1 MKSKSLILSAMLIAM
16 PSVLMAQQNIQ
27 KAFDA
32 LLKQKQ
38 VIKVTAHHD
47 MEKDPETGVKKGQA
61 DVYDFT
67 LPAGNPWRQLVLD
80 IEDAIHK
87 DSENAYSVSS
97 SENNK
102 GVNYVTLVVGDG
114 SSESVAIGKIPG
126 SKYMYACFL
135 DKKDP
140 AKQYRYAYAV
150 EWAEGEDGIKGRIA
164 TTYGTTQKYRYAYAV
179 EWAEGQEGIKGRI
192 ATTYGTTQK
201 YREQSDNGKKRI
213 KSSTITIN
221 RNPLSKDKMFE
232 MIGNNAQRFTIK
244 LDAVDTLATNSQE
257 WLSQFSTARTM
268 YGKYLAEHNPTL
280 TNVFANNI
288 YNLCK
293 KADVLDADEK
303 KIVISEI
310 SRLRD
315 ATADEYS
322 KSLLVLRIK
331 KLQ

>member
-16 PSVLMAQQNIQ
+16 PSALMAQQNIQ

-114 SSESVAIGKIPG
+114 SSESVAIGKIPD

-164 TTYGTTQKYRYAYAV
+164 TTYGTTQKYR
-179 EWAEGQEGIKGRI
+179 
-192 ATTYGTTQK
+192 
-201 YREQSDNGKKRI
+201 EQSENGKKRI
-213 KSSTITIN
+213 KSISINGKALTKDQIT
-221 RNPLSKDKMFE
+221 E
-232 MIGNNAQRFTIK
+232 MIGNNNTSGLVFN
-244 LDAVDTLATNSQE
+244 LDSVVFAANNSSQ
-257 WLSQFSTARTM
+257 WLSHFSTFSSL
-268 YGKYLAEHNPTL
+268 YSKCLSEHKMTSANI
-280 TNVFANNI
+280 FASNI

-293 KADVLDADEK
+293 RADVLDADEK

-310 SRLRD
+310 LRLRD

-322 KSLLVLRIK
+322 KSLLVLSIK

>member
-16 PSVLMAQQNIQ
+16 PSALMAQQNIQ

-38 VIKVTAHHD
+38 VIKVVAHHD

-140 AKQYRYAYAV
+140 TKQYRYAYAV

-164 TTYGTTQKYRYAYAV
+164 TTYGTTQKYR
-179 EWAEGQEGIKGRI
+179 
-192 ATTYGTTQK
+192 
-201 YREQSDNGKKRI
+201 EQSENGKKRI

-221 RNPLSKDKMFE
+221 RNPLTKDQMFE
-232 MIGNNAQRFTIK
+232 MMSNNNYGFTVK
-244 LDAVDTLATNSQE
+244 LDSVVYAANNSSQ
-257 WLSQFSTARTM
+257 WLSHFSTFSSL
-268 YGKYLAEHNPTL
+268 YSKCLSEHKMTSANI
-280 TNVFANNI
+280 FANNI

-293 KADVLDADEK
+293 RANVLDADEK

-310 SRLRD
+310 LRLRD

-322 KSLLVLRIK
+322 KSLLVLSIK
-331 KLQ
+331 KLQQ

>member
-1 MKSKSLILSAMLIAM
+1 
-16 PSVLMAQQNIQ
+16 
-27 KAFDA
+27 
-32 LLKQKQ
+32 
-38 VIKVTAHHD
+38 

-67 LPAGNPWRQLVLD
+67 MPAGNMWRQLVVD
-80 IEDAIHK
+80 IEEAIHK

-126 SKYMYACFL
+126 SKYTYACFL

-140 AKQYRYAYAV
+140 TKQYRYAYAV

-164 TTYGTTQKYRYAYAV
+164 TTYGTTQKYR
-179 EWAEGQEGIKGRI
+179 
-192 ATTYGTTQK
+192 
-201 YREQSDNGKKRI
+201 EQSDYGKKRI

-221 RNPLSKDKMFE
+221 RNPLTKDKMFE
-232 MIGNNAQRFTIK
+232 MIGNNAQGFTIK
-244 LDAVDTLATNSQE
+244 LDAVDTLATNSQQ
-257 WLSQFSTARTM
+257 WLSQFSTARTL
-268 YGKYLAEHNPTL
+268 YGKYLAENNPTL

-293 KADVLDADEK
+293 QASVLDADEK
-303 KIVISEI
+303 KIVIGEI
-310 SRLRD
+310 SRLRN

-322 KSLLVLRIK
+322 KSLLVLSIK
-331 KLQ
+331 KLQQ

>member
-16 PSVLMAQQNIQ
+16 PSALMAQQNIQ

-140 AKQYRYAYAV
+140 EKKYRYAYAV

-164 TTYGTTQKYRYAYAV
+164 TTYGTTQKYR
-179 EWAEGQEGIKGRI
+179 
-192 ATTYGTTQK
+192 
-201 YREQSDNGKKRI
+201 EQSENGKKRI

-221 RNPLSKDKMFE
+221 RNPLNPLTKDKMFE
-232 MIGNNAQRFTIK
+232 MMSNNNTYGFTLK
-244 LDAVDTLATNSQE
+244 LDAVDSVATNSQE
-257 WLSQFSTARTM
+257 WLSQFSTARTL

-280 TNVFANNI
+280 TNLFANNI

-293 KADVLDADEK
+293 RANVLDADEK

-322 KSLLVLRIK
+322 KSLLVLSIK
-331 KLQ
+331 KLQQ

>member
-16 PSVLMAQQNIQ
+16 PSALMAQQNIQ

-38 VIKVTAHHD
+38 VIKVVAHHD

-114 SSESVAIGKIPG
+114 SSGSVAIGKIPG

-164 TTYGTTQKYRYAYAV
+164 TTYGTTQKYREA
-179 EWAEGQEGIKGRI
+179 
-192 ATTYGTTQK
+192 
-201 YREQSDNGKKRI
+201 SDNGKKRI

-322 KSLLVLRIK
+322 KSLLELSIK

>member
-16 PSVLMAQQNIQ
+16 PSALMAQQNIQ

-114 SSESVAIGKIPG
+114 SSGSVAIGKIPG

-140 AKQYRYAYAV
+140 TKQYRYAYAV
-150 EWAEGEDGIKGRIA
+150 EWAEGE
-164 TTYGTTQKYRYAYAV
+164 
-179 EWAEGQEGIKGRI
+179 EGIKGRI

-201 YREQSDNGKKRI
+201 YREQSENGKKRI
-213 KSSTITIN
+213 KSISINGIELTKDQIT
-221 RNPLSKDKMFE
+221 E
-232 MIGNNAQRFTIK
+232 MIGKKIPKFNDNFELELDSVVFAANNS
-244 LDAVDTLATNSQE
+244 SQ
-257 WLSQFSTARTM
+257 WLSHFSTFSSL
-268 YGKYLAEHNPTL
+268 YSKCLSEHKMTSANI
-280 TNVFANNI
+280 FASNI

-293 KADVLDADEK
+293 RADVLDADEK

-315 ATADEYS
+315 ATADEYT
-322 KSLLVLRIK
+322 KNLLVLSIK
-331 KLQ
+331 KLRQ

>member
-16 PSVLMAQQNIQ
+16 PSALMAQQNIQ

-38 VIKVTAHHD
+38 MIKVTAHHD

-67 LPAGNPWRQLVLD
+67 LPAGNPWRQLVVD
-80 IEDAIHK
+80 IEDAIYK

-140 AKQYRYAYAV
+140 TKQYRYAYAV

-164 TTYGTTQKYRYAYAV
+164 TTYGTTQKYR
-179 EWAEGQEGIKGRI
+179 
-192 ATTYGTTQK
+192 
-201 YREQSDNGKKRI
+201 EQSENGKKRI

-232 MIGNNAQRFTIK
+232 MIGNNTQGFTIK
-244 LDAVDTLATNSQE
+244 LDAVDTLATNSQQ
-257 WLSQFSTARTM
+257 WLSQFSTARTL
-268 YGKYLAEHNPTL
+268 YGKYLAENNPTL

-293 KADVLDADEK
+293 QANVLDADEK
-303 KIVISEI
+303 KIVIGEI

-315 ATADEYS
+315 ATADEYT
-322 KSLLVLRIK
+322 KSLLVLSIK
-331 KLQ
+331 KLQQ

>member
-16 PSVLMAQQNIQ
+16 PSALMAQQNIQ

-150 EWAEGEDGIKGRIA
+150 EWAEG
-164 TTYGTTQKYRYAYAV
+164 
-179 EWAEGQEGIKGRI
+179 QEGIKGRI

-201 YREQSDNGKKRI
+201 YLEQSDYGKKRI

-322 KSLLVLRIK
+322 KSLLELSIK

>member
-16 PSVLMAQQNIQ
+16 PSALMAQQNIQ

-80 IEDAIHK
+80 IEDAIYK

-164 TTYGTTQKYRYAYAV
+164 TTYGTTQKYR
-179 EWAEGQEGIKGRI
+179 
-192 ATTYGTTQK
+192 
-201 YREQSDNGKKRI
+201 EQSENGKKRI

-221 RNPLSKDKMFE
+221 RNPLSKDQIFE
-232 MIGNNAQRFTIK
+232 MIGNNNTSGLVFN
-244 LDAVDTLATNSQE
+244 LDSVVFAANNSSQ
-257 WLSQFSTARTM
+257 WLSHFSTFSSL
-268 YGKYLAEHNPTL
+268 YSKCLSEHKMTSANI
-280 TNVFANNI
+280 FANNI

-293 KADVLDADEK
+293 RANVLDEDEK

-310 SRLRD
+310 LRLRD

-322 KSLLVLRIK
+322 KSLLVLSIK
-331 KLQ
+331 KLQQ

>member
-1 MKSKSLILSAMLIAM
+1 MKSKSLILSAMLIAT
-16 PSVLMAQQNIQ
+16 PSALMAQQNIQ

-38 VIKVTAHHD
+38 VIKVVAHHD

-67 LPAGNPWRQLVLD
+67 LPAGNPWRQLVVD
-80 IEDAIHK
+80 IEDAIYK

-140 AKQYRYAYAV
+140 TKQYRYAYAV

-164 TTYGTTQKYRYAYAV
+164 TTYGTTQKYR
-179 EWAEGQEGIKGRI
+179 
-192 ATTYGTTQK
+192 
-201 YREQSDNGKKRI
+201 EQSENGKKRI

-232 MIGNNAQRFTIK
+232 MIGNNTQGFTIK
-244 LDAVDTLATNSQE
+244 LDAVDTLATNSQQ
-257 WLSQFSTARTM
+257 WLSQFSTARTL
-268 YGKYLAEHNPTL
+268 YGKYLAENNPTL

-293 KADVLDADEK
+293 QANVLDADEK
-303 KIVISEI
+303 KIVIGEI
-310 SRLRD
+310 SRLRN
-315 ATADEYS
+315 ATADEYT
-322 KSLLVLRIK
+322 KSLLVLSIK
-331 KLQ
+331 KLQQ

>member
-16 PSVLMAQQNIQ
+16 PSALMAQQNIQ

-38 VIKVTAHHD
+38 VIKVVAHHD

-67 LPAGNPWRQLVLD
+67 LPAGNPWRQLVVD

-140 AKQYRYAYAV
+140 EK
-150 EWAEGEDGIKGRIA
+150 
-164 TTYGTTQKYRYAYAV
+164 KYRYAYAV

-201 YREQSDNGKKRI
+201 YLEQSDYGKKRI

-221 RNPLSKDKMFE
+221 RNPLTKDKMFE
-232 MIGNNAQRFTIK
+232 MMGNNNTYGFTLN
-244 LDAVDTLATNSQE
+244 LDSVVFAANNSSQ
-257 WLSQFSTARTM
+257 WLSHFSTFSSL
-268 YGKYLAEHNPTL
+268 YGKYLAENNPTSA
-280 TNVFANNI
+280 NIFANNI

-310 SRLRD
+310 SRLRN

-322 KSLLVLRIK
+322 KNLLMLSIK
-331 KLQ
+331 KLQQ

>member
-16 PSVLMAQQNIQ
+16 PSALMAQQNIQ

-38 VIKVTAHHD
+38 VIKVVAHHD

-164 TTYGTTQKYRYAYAV
+164 TTYGTTQKYR
-179 EWAEGQEGIKGRI
+179 
-192 ATTYGTTQK
+192 
-201 YREQSDNGKKRI
+201 EQSENGKKRI

-310 SRLRD
+310 ARLRD
-315 ATADEYS
+315 ATADEYT
-322 KSLLVLRIK
+322 KNLLVLSIK
-331 KLQ
+331 KLRQ

>member
-16 PSVLMAQQNIQ
+16 PSALMAQQNIQ

-38 VIKVTAHHD
+38 VIKVVAHHD

-164 TTYGTTQKYRYAYAV
+164 TTYGTTQKYREASY
-179 EWAEGQEGIKGRI
+179 
-192 ATTYGTTQK
+192 
-201 YREQSDNGKKRI
+201 NGKKRI
-213 KSSTITIN
+213 KSISINGKALTKDQIT
-221 RNPLSKDKMFE
+221 E
-232 MIGNNAQRFTIK
+232 MIGKKIPKFNDDFELELDSVVFAANNS
-244 LDAVDTLATNSQE
+244 SQ
-257 WLSQFSTARTM
+257 WLSHFSTFSSL
-268 YGKYLAEHNPTL
+268 YSKCLSEHNPTSA
-280 TNVFANNI
+280 NIFASNI

-293 KADVLDADEK
+293 RADVLDADEK

-310 SRLRD
+310 ARLRD
-315 ATADEYS
+315 ATADEYT
-322 KSLLVLRIK
+322 KNLLVLSIK
-331 KLQ
+331 KLRQ

>member
-16 PSVLMAQQNIQ
+16 PSALMAQQNIQ

-38 VIKVTAHHD
+38 VIKVVAHHD
-47 MEKDPETGVKKGQA
+47 MEKDPETGVKKGSA

-67 LPAGNPWRQLVLD
+67 LPAGNPWRQLVVD

-140 AKQYRYAYAV
+140 TKQYRYAYAV

-164 TTYGTTQKYRYAYAV
+164 TTYGTTQKYR
-179 EWAEGQEGIKGRI
+179 
-192 ATTYGTTQK
+192 
-201 YREQSDNGKKRI
+201 EQSENGKKRI

-232 MIGNNAQRFTIK
+232 MIGNNTQGFTIK
-244 LDAVDTLATNSQE
+244 LDAVDTLATNSQQ
-257 WLSQFSTARTM
+257 WLSQFSTARTL
-268 YGKYLAEHNPTL
+268 YGKYLAENNPTL

-293 KADVLDADEK
+293 QANVLDADEK
-303 KIVISEI
+303 KIVIGEI

-315 ATADEYS
+315 ATADEYT
-322 KSLLVLRIK
+322 KSLLVLSIK
-331 KLQ
+331 KLQQ

>member
-16 PSVLMAQQNIQ
+16 PSALMAQQNIQ

-80 IEDAIHK
+80 IEDAIYK

-150 EWAEGEDGIKGRIA
+150 EWAEGEDGIN
-164 TTYGTTQKYRYAYAV
+164 
-179 EWAEGQEGIKGRI
+179 GRI

-201 YREQSDNGKKRI
+201 YREQSENGKKRI

-221 RNPLSKDKMFE
+221 RNPLSKDQIFE
-232 MIGNNAQRFTIK
+232 MIGNNNTSGLVFN
-244 LDAVDTLATNSQE
+244 LDSVVFAANNSSQ
-257 WLSQFSTARTM
+257 WLSHFSTFSSL
-268 YGKYLAEHNPTL
+268 YSKCLSEHKMTSANI
-280 TNVFANNI
+280 FASNI

-310 SRLRD
+310 FRLRD

-322 KSLLVLRIK
+322 KSLLVLSIK
-331 KLQ
+331 KLQQ

>member
-1 MKSKSLILSAMLIAM
+1 MKSKCLILSAMLIAM
-16 PSVLMAQQNIQ
+16 PSALMAQQNIQ

-38 VIKVTAHHD
+38 VIKVVAHHD

-67 LPAGNPWRQLVLD
+67 LPAGNPWRQLVVD
-80 IEDAIHK
+80 IEDAIYK

-140 AKQYRYAYAV
+140 TKQ
-150 EWAEGEDGIKGRIA
+150 
-164 TTYGTTQKYRYAYAV
+164 YRYAYAV

-221 RNPLSKDKMFE
+221 RNPLSKDQIFE
-232 MIGNNAQRFTIK
+232 MVGNNNTYGFTLN
-244 LDAVDTLATNSQE
+244 LDSVVFAANNSSQ
-257 WLSQFSTARTM
+257 WLSHFSTFSSL
-268 YGKYLAEHNPTL
+268 YGKYLAENNPISA
-280 TNVFANNI
+280 NIFANNI

-293 KADVLDADEK
+293 RADVLDADEK

-322 KSLLVLRIK
+322 KSLLMLSIK
-331 KLQ
+331 KLRQ

>member
-16 PSVLMAQQNIQ
+16 PSALMAQQNIQ

-164 TTYGTTQKYRYAYAV
+164 TTYGTTQKYREA
-179 EWAEGQEGIKGRI
+179 
-192 ATTYGTTQK
+192 
-201 YREQSDNGKKRI
+201 SDNGKKRI

-322 KSLLVLRIK
+322 KSLLVLSIK
-331 KLQ
+331 KLKE

>member
-16 PSVLMAQQNIQ
+16 PSALMAQQNIQ

-140 AKQYRYAYAV
+140 TKQYRYAYAV

-164 TTYGTTQKYRYAYAV
+164 TTYGTTQKYR
-179 EWAEGQEGIKGRI
+179 
-192 ATTYGTTQK
+192 
-201 YREQSDNGKKRI
+201 EQSENGKKRI
-213 KSSTITIN
+213 KSHTITIN
-221 RNPLSKDKMFE
+221 RNPLSKDQIFE
-232 MIGNNAQRFTIK
+232 MIGNNNTSGLVLE
-244 LDAVDTLATNSQE
+244 LDSVVFAANNSSQ
-257 WLSQFSTARTM
+257 WLSHFSTFSSL
-268 YGKYLAEHNPTL
+268 YSKCLSEHKMTSANI
-280 TNVFANNI
+280 FASNI

-293 KADVLDADEK
+293 RADVLDADEK

-322 KSLLVLRIK
+322 KSLLVLSIK
-331 KLQ
+331 KLQQ

>member
-16 PSVLMAQQNIQ
+16 PSALMAQQNIQ

-150 EWAEGEDGIKGRIA
+150 EWAEG
-164 TTYGTTQKYRYAYAV
+164 
-179 EWAEGQEGIKGRI
+179 QEGIKGRI

-201 YREQSDNGKKRI
+201 YREQSENGKKRI
-213 KSSTITIN
+213 KSHTITIN
-221 RNPLSKDKMFE
+221 RNPLSKDQIFE
-232 MIGNNAQRFTIK
+232 MVGNNNTSGLVFK

-257 WLSQFSTARTM
+257 WLSQFSTARTL

-293 KADVLDADEK
+293 RADVLDADEK

-322 KSLLVLRIK
+322 KSLLVLSIK

>member
-1 MKSKSLILSAMLIAM
+1 MKSKSLILSAVLIAM
-16 PSVLMAQQNIQ
+16 PSALTAQQNIQ

-102 GVNYVTLVVGDG
+102 GINYVTLVVGDG

-150 EWAEGEDGIKGRIA
+150 EWAEG
-164 TTYGTTQKYRYAYAV
+164 
-179 EWAEGQEGIKGRI
+179 QEGIKGRI

-201 YREQSDNGKKRI
+201 YREASYNGKKRI
-213 KSSTITIN
+213 KSISINGKALTKDQIT
-221 RNPLSKDKMFE
+221 E
-232 MIGNNAQRFTIK
+232 MIGKKIPKFNEDFELELDSVVFAANNS
-244 LDAVDTLATNSQE
+244 SQ
-257 WLSQFSTARTM
+257 WLSHFSTFSSL
-268 YGKYLAEHNPTL
+268 YSKCLSEHKMTSANI
-280 TNVFANNI
+280 FASNI

-293 KADVLDADEK
+293 KANVLDEDEK

-310 SRLRD
+310 LRLRD

-322 KSLLVLRIK
+322 KSLLVLSIK
-331 KLQ
+331 KLQQ

>member
-1 MKSKSLILSAMLIAM
+1 MLIAM

-80 IEDAIHK
+80 IEDAIYK

-164 TTYGTTQKYRYAYAV
+164 TTYGTTQKYR
-179 EWAEGQEGIKGRI
+179 
-192 ATTYGTTQK
+192 
-201 YREQSDNGKKRI
+201 EQSENGKKRI

-221 RNPLSKDKMFE
+221 RNPLSKDQIFE
-232 MIGNNAQRFTIK
+232 MIGNNNTSGLVFK
-244 LDAVDTLATNSQE
+244 LDSVVFAANNSSQ
-257 WLSQFSTARTM
+257 WLSHFSTFSSL
-268 YGKYLAEHNPTL
+268 YSKCLSEHKMTSANI
-280 TNVFANNI
+280 FASNI

-293 KADVLDADEK
+293 RADVLDEDEK

-322 KSLLVLRIK
+322 KSLLVLSIK
-331 KLQ
+331 KLQQ

>member
-1 MKSKSLILSAMLIAM
+1 MLIAM
-16 PSVLMAQQNIQ
+16 PSALMAQQNIQ

-102 GVNYVTLVVGDG
+102 GINYVTLVVGDG

-140 AKQYRYAYAV
+140 EKKYRYAYAV

-164 TTYGTTQKYRYAYAV
+164 TTYGTTQKYREASY
-179 EWAEGQEGIKGRI
+179 
-192 ATTYGTTQK
+192 
-201 YREQSDNGKKRI
+201 NGKKRI
-213 KSSTITIN
+213 KSISINGKALTKDQIT
-221 RNPLSKDKMFE
+221 E
-232 MIGNNAQRFTIK
+232 MIGKKIPKFNDDFELELDSVVFAANNS
-244 LDAVDTLATNSQE
+244 SQ
-257 WLSQFSTARTM
+257 WLSQFSTFSSL
-268 YGKYLAEHNPTL
+268 YSKCLSEHKMTSANI
-280 TNVFANNI
+280 FASNI

-293 KADVLDADEK
+293 KADVLDEDEK

-310 SRLRD
+310 LRLRD

-322 KSLLVLRIK
+322 KSLLVLSIK
-331 KLQ
+331 KLQQ

>member
-16 PSVLMAQQNIQ
+16 PSALMAQQNIQ

-38 VIKVTAHHD
+38 VIKVVAHHD

-67 LPAGNPWRQLVLD
+67 LPAGNPWRQLVVD

-140 AKQYRYAYAV
+140 EK
-150 EWAEGEDGIKGRIA
+150 
-164 TTYGTTQKYRYAYAV
+164 KYRYAYAV

-201 YREQSDNGKKRI
+201 YLEQSDYGKKRI

-221 RNPLSKDKMFE
+221 RNPLTKDKMFE
-232 MIGNNAQRFTIK
+232 MMGNNNTYGFTLN
-244 LDAVDTLATNSQE
+244 LDSVVFAANNSSQ
-257 WLSQFSTARTM
+257 WLSHFSTFSSL
-268 YGKYLAEHNPTL
+268 YGKYLAENNPTSA
-280 TNVFANNI
+280 NIFANNI

-310 SRLRD
+310 SRLRN

-322 KSLLVLRIK
+322 KSLLALSIK
-331 KLQ
+331 KLRQ

>member
-16 PSVLMAQQNIQ
+16 PSALMAQQNIQ

-38 VIKVTAHHD
+38 VIKVVAHHD

-114 SSESVAIGKIPG
+114 SSGSVAIGKIPG

-140 AKQYRYAYAV
+140 TKQYRYAYAV
-150 EWAEGEDGIKGRIA
+150 EWAEGQD
-164 TTYGTTQKYRYAYAV
+164 
-179 EWAEGQEGIKGRI
+179 GIKGRI

-201 YREQSDNGKKRI
+201 YREQSENGKKRI

-221 RNPLSKDKMFE
+221 RNPLNPLTKDKMFE
-232 MIGNNAQRFTIK
+232 MMSNNNTYGFTVK
-244 LDAVDTLATNSQE
+244 LDSVVYAANNSSQ
-257 WLSQFSTARTM
+257 WLSHFSTFSSL
-268 YGKYLAEHNPTL
+268 YSKCLSEHNPTSA
-280 TNVFANNI
+280 NIFANNI

-293 KADVLDADEK
+293 RADVLDADEK

-310 SRLRD
+310 ARLRD
-315 ATADEYS
+315 ATADEYT
-322 KSLLVLRIK
+322 KNLLVLSIK
-331 KLQ
+331 KLQQ

>member
-16 PSVLMAQQNIQ
+16 PSALMAQQNIQ

-38 VIKVTAHHD
+38 VIKVVAHHD

-140 AKQYRYAYAV
+140 EKKYRYAYAV
-150 EWAEGEDGIKGRIA
+150 EWAEGE
-164 TTYGTTQKYRYAYAV
+164 
-179 EWAEGQEGIKGRI
+179 EGIKGRI

-201 YREQSDNGKKRI
+201 YLEQSDYGKKRI

-221 RNPLSKDKMFE
+221 RNPLNPLTKDKMFE
-232 MIGNNAQRFTIK
+232 MMSNNNTYGFTLK
-244 LDAVDTLATNSQE
+244 LDAVDSVATNSQE
-257 WLSQFSTARTM
+257 WLSQFSTARTL

-280 TNVFANNI
+280 TNLFANNI

-293 KADVLDADEK
+293 RADVLDADEK

-322 KSLLVLRIK
+322 KSLLVLSIK

>member
-16 PSVLMAQQNIQ
+16 PSALMAQQNIQ

-38 VIKVTAHHD
+38 VIKVVAHHD

-67 LPAGNPWRQLVLD
+67 LPAGNPWRQLVVD

-114 SSESVAIGKIPG
+114 RSESVAIGKIPG

-135 DKKDP
+135 DKNDP
-140 AKQYRYAYAV
+140 EKKYRYAYAV
-150 EWAEGEDGIKGRIA
+150 EWAEGE
-164 TTYGTTQKYRYAYAV
+164 
-179 EWAEGQEGIKGRI
+179 EGIKGRI

-201 YREQSDNGKKRI
+201 YLEQSDYGKKRI

-221 RNPLSKDKMFE
+221 RNPLTKDKMFE
-232 MIGNNAQRFTIK
+232 MMGNNNTYGFTLN
-244 LDAVDTLATNSQE
+244 LDSVVFAANNSSQ
-257 WLSQFSTARTM
+257 WLSHFSTFSSL
-268 YGKYLAEHNPTL
+268 YGKYLAENNPTSA
-280 TNVFANNI
+280 NIFANNI

-293 KADVLDADEK
+293 RADVLDADEK

-315 ATADEYS
+315 ATADEYT
-322 KSLLVLRIK
+322 KNLLVLSIK
-331 KLQ
+331 KLRQ

>member
-16 PSVLMAQQNIQ
+16 PSALMAQQNIQ

-87 DSENAYSVSS
+87 DSENAYSASS

-114 SSESVAIGKIPG
+114 SSESVAIGKSPG

-164 TTYGTTQKYRYAYAV
+164 TTYGTTQKYR
-179 EWAEGQEGIKGRI
+179 
-192 ATTYGTTQK
+192 
-201 YREQSDNGKKRI
+201 EQSENGKKRI

-221 RNPLSKDKMFE
+221 RNPLNPLTKDKMFE
-232 MIGNNAQRFTIK
+232 MMSNNNTYGFTLK
-244 LDAVDTLATNSQE
+244 LDAVDSVATNSQE
-257 WLSQFSTARTM
+257 WLSQFSTARTL

-280 TNVFANNI
+280 TNLFANNI

-293 KADVLDADEK
+293 RADVLDADEK

-310 SRLRD
+310 ARLRD
-315 ATADEYS
+315 ATADEYT
-322 KSLLVLRIK
+322 KNLLVLSIK
-331 KLQ
+331 KLRQ

>member
-16 PSVLMAQQNIQ
+16 PSALMAQQNIQ

-102 GVNYVTLVVGDG
+102 GINYVTLVVGDG

-140 AKQYRYAYAV
+140 EKKYRYAYAV

-164 TTYGTTQKYRYAYAV
+164 TTYGTTQKYR
-179 EWAEGQEGIKGRI
+179 
-192 ATTYGTTQK
+192 
-201 YREQSDNGKKRI
+201 EQSENGKKRI

-221 RNPLSKDKMFE
+221 RNPLNPLTKDKMFE
-232 MIGNNAQRFTIK
+232 MMSNNNTYGFTLK
-244 LDAVDTLATNSQE
+244 LDAVDSVATNSQE
-257 WLSQFSTARTM
+257 WLSQFSTARTL

-280 TNVFANNI
+280 TNLFANNI

-293 KADVLDADEK
+293 RADVLDADEK

-322 KSLLVLRIK
+322 KSLLVLSIK
-331 KLQ
+331 KLQQ

>member
-1 MKSKSLILSAMLIAM
+1 MLIAM
-16 PSVLMAQQNIQ
+16 PSALMAQQNIQ

-38 VIKVTAHHD
+38 VIKVVAHHD

-67 LPAGNPWRQLVLD
+67 LPAGNPWRQLVVD

-114 SSESVAIGKIPG
+114 RSESVAIGKIPG

-140 AKQYRYAYAV
+140 EKKYRYAYAV
-150 EWAEGEDGIKGRIA
+150 EWAESQDGIKGRIA
-164 TTYGTTQKYRYAYAV
+164 TTYGTTQKYL
-179 EWAEGQEGIKGRI
+179 
-192 ATTYGTTQK
+192 
-201 YREQSDNGKKRI
+201 EQSDYGKKRI

-221 RNPLSKDKMFE
+221 RNPLTKDKMFE
-232 MIGNNAQRFTIK
+232 MMGNNNTYGFTLK
-244 LDAVDTLATNSQE
+244 LDAVDSVATNSQE
-257 WLSQFSTARTM
+257 WLSQFSTARTL
-268 YGKYLAEHNPTL
+268 YGKYLAENNPTL
-280 TNVFANNI
+280 TNLFANNI

-310 SRLRD
+310 SRLRN

-322 KSLLVLRIK
+322 KSLLVLSIK
-331 KLQ
+331 KLQQ

>member
-16 PSVLMAQQNIQ
+16 PSALMAQQNIQ

-150 EWAEGEDGIKGRIA
+150 EWAEG
-164 TTYGTTQKYRYAYAV
+164 
-179 EWAEGQEGIKGRI
+179 QEGIKGRI

-201 YREQSDNGKKRI
+201 YREQSENGKKRI
-213 KSSTITIN
+213 KSHTITIN
-221 RNPLSKDKMFE
+221 RNPLSKDQIFE
-232 MIGNNAQRFTIK
+232 MVGNNNTSGLVFK

-322 KSLLVLRIK
+322 KSLLELSIK

>member
-16 PSVLMAQQNIQ
+16 PSALMAQQNIQ

-38 VIKVTAHHD
+38 VIKVVAHHD

-67 LPAGNPWRQLVLD
+67 LPAGNPWRQLVVD
-80 IEDAIHK
+80 IEDAIYK

-114 SSESVAIGKIPG
+114 RSESVAIGKIPG

-135 DKKDP
+135 DKNDP
-140 AKQYRYAYAV
+140 EK
-150 EWAEGEDGIKGRIA
+150 
-164 TTYGTTQKYRYAYAV
+164 KYRYAYAV

-201 YREQSDNGKKRI
+201 YLEQSDYGKKRI

-221 RNPLSKDKMFE
+221 RNPLNPLTKDKMFE
-232 MIGNNAQRFTIK
+232 MMSNNNTYGFTLK
-244 LDAVDTLATNSQE
+244 LDAVDSVATNSQE
-257 WLSQFSTARTM
+257 WLSQFSTARTL
-268 YGKYLAEHNPTL
+268 YGKYLAENNPTL
-280 TNVFANNI
+280 TNLFANNI

-310 SRLRD
+310 SRLRN

-322 KSLLVLRIK
+322 KSLLVLSIK
-331 KLQ
+331 KLQQ

>member
-16 PSVLMAQQNIQ
+16 PSALMAQQNIQ

-38 VIKVTAHHD
+38 VIKVVAHHD

-164 TTYGTTQKYRYAYAV
+164 TTYGTTQKYREA
-179 EWAEGQEGIKGRI
+179 
-192 ATTYGTTQK
+192 
-201 YREQSDNGKKRI
+201 SDNGKKRI

-322 KSLLVLRIK
+322 KSLLELSIK

>member
-16 PSVLMAQQNIQ
+16 PSALMAQQNIQ

-140 AKQYRYAYAV
+140 EKKYRYAYAV

-164 TTYGTTQKYRYAYAV
+164 TTYGTTQKYR
-179 EWAEGQEGIKGRI
+179 
-192 ATTYGTTQK
+192 
-201 YREQSDNGKKRI
+201 EQSENGKKRI

-221 RNPLSKDKMFE
+221 RNPLSKDQIFE
-232 MIGNNAQRFTIK
+232 MIGNNNTSGLVFN
-244 LDAVDTLATNSQE
+244 LDSVVFAANNSSQ
-257 WLSQFSTARTM
+257 WLSHFSTFSSL
-268 YGKYLAEHNPTL
+268 YSKCLSEHKMTSANI
-280 TNVFANNI
+280 FASNI

-293 KADVLDADEK
+293 RADVLDADEK

-315 ATADEYS
+315 ATADEYT
-322 KSLLVLRIK
+322 KNLLVLSIK
-331 KLQ
+331 KLRQ

>member
-1 MKSKSLILSAMLIAM
+1 MLIAM
-16 PSVLMAQQNIQ
+16 PSALMAQQNIQ

-114 SSESVAIGKIPG
+114 SSGSVAIGKIPG

-140 AKQYRYAYAV
+140 TKQYRYAYAV
-150 EWAEGEDGIKGRIA
+150 EWAEGE
-164 TTYGTTQKYRYAYAV
+164 
-179 EWAEGQEGIKGRI
+179 EGIKGRI

-201 YREQSDNGKKRI
+201 YREQSENGKKRI
-213 KSSTITIN
+213 KSISINGIELTKDQIT
-221 RNPLSKDKMFE
+221 E
-232 MIGNNAQRFTIK
+232 MIGKKIPKFNDNFELELDSVVFAANNS
-244 LDAVDTLATNSQE
+244 SQ
-257 WLSQFSTARTM
+257 WLSHFSTFSSL
-268 YGKYLAEHNPTL
+268 YSKCLSEHKMTSANI
-280 TNVFANNI
+280 FASNI

-293 KADVLDADEK
+293 RADVLDADEK

-315 ATADEYS
+315 ATADEYT
-322 KSLLVLRIK
+322 KNLLVLSIK
-331 KLQ
+331 KLRQ

>member
-16 PSVLMAQQNIQ
+16 PSALMAQQNIQ

-38 VIKVTAHHD
+38 VIKVVAHHD

-67 LPAGNPWRQLVLD
+67 LPAGNPWRQLVVD

-140 AKQYRYAYAV
+140 TKQYRYAYAV

-164 TTYGTTQKYRYAYAV
+164 TTYGTTQKYR
-179 EWAEGQEGIKGRI
+179 
-192 ATTYGTTQK
+192 
-201 YREQSDNGKKRI
+201 EQSENGKKRI

-232 MIGNNAQRFTIK
+232 MIGNNTQGFTIK
-244 LDAVDTLATNSQE
+244 LDAVDTLATNSQQ
-257 WLSQFSTARTM
+257 WLSQFSTARTL
-268 YGKYLAEHNPTL
+268 YGKYLAENNPTL

-293 KADVLDADEK
+293 QANVLDADEK
-303 KIVISEI
+303 KIVIGEI

-315 ATADEYS
+315 ATADEYT
-322 KSLLVLRIK
+322 KSLLVLSIK
-331 KLQ
+331 KLQQ

>member
-16 PSVLMAQQNIQ
+16 PSALMAQQNIQ

-38 VIKVTAHHD
+38 VIKVVAHHD

-114 SSESVAIGKIPG
+114 SSGSVAIGKIPG

-140 AKQYRYAYAV
+140 TKQYRYAYAV
-150 EWAEGEDGIKGRIA
+150 EWAEGE
-164 TTYGTTQKYRYAYAV
+164 
-179 EWAEGQEGIKGRI
+179 EGIKGRI

-201 YREQSDNGKKRI
+201 YREASDNGKKRI

-322 KSLLVLRIK
+322 KSLLELSIK